1 MTSRLTRLTGIA
13 AAALLATTMAASAQS
28 QTDSHGN
35 AMGSKKVGNGAP
47 HTGTMA
53 PGNRMAPGTTT
64 GMGGQRMN
72 TPTTPAAPPTAQGE
86 VGTRGNTNTNGAPAG
101 SVGR

>member
-1 MTSRLTRLTGIA
+1 MTSRLTRLTGVA

-53 PGNRMAPGTTT
+53 PGNKMAPGTTT
-64 GMGGQRMN
+64 GMGGKRMN
-72 TPTTPAAPPTAQGE
+72 SPTHPAPSANQGE
-86 VGTRGNTNTNGAPAG
+86 VGTGGSANPTGAPSG